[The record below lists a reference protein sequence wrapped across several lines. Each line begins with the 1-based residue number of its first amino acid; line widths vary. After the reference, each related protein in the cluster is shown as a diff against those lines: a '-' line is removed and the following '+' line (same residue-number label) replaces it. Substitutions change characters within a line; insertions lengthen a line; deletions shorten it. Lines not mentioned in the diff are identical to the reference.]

1 MWQMPSALAAQV
13 TAEDEQARAVGDKIE
28 TAEDAL
34 RLFRLAVPIAGR
46 MEGFFVLPRDASF
59 RALSAPVTVA
69 GGQSPAGRFLL
80 LSTGR
85 KWYNSLTKRKI
96 GHAKLEISHTK
107 NEISHTN
114 YLISHTKNK
123 ISHTN
128 FLFGE
133 RKNILNREV
142 K

>member
-1 MWQMPSALAAQV
+1 M
-13 TAEDEQARAVGDKIE
+13 ERIDGRRASDHS
-28 TAEDAL
+28 
-34 RLFRLAVPIAGR
+34 RLDL
-46 MEGFFVLPRDASF
+46 D
-59 RALSAPVTVA
+59 
-69 GGQSPAGRFLL
+69 L